1 MNLEQ
6 WFTIEEIDPMTF
18 VISEYGHWENV
29 HSYLV
34 IGEEYAALIDTGI
47 GIGNIKNVVDQLT
60 TLPIKVITTHVH
72 WDHIGSHGQFNE
84 IYVHEL
90 EKDWLENGIPG
101 LPLEV
106 IRHDVNRDISKPLP
120 IDFNIGTYEPF
131 RGKPTAVLK
140 DNQTIDL
147 GNRKLICLHTPGH
160 SPGHLCIYEEERGYL
175 YTGDLAYKGTL
186 FAFYP
191 TTNPLLF
198 VKSLEKISQIEHIT
212 RVLPGHNELDL
223 NQEFI
228 HRLSNAGQELL
239 NKGLARHG
247 TGIHEYKDVKFYF

>member
-1 MNLEQ
+1 M
-6 WFTIEEIDPMTF
+6 
-18 VISEYGHWENV
+18 
-29 HSYLV
+29 
-34 IGEEYAALIDTGI
+34 
-47 GIGNIKNVVDQLT
+47 
-60 TLPIKVITTHVH
+60 
-72 WDHIGSHGQFNE
+72 
-84 IYVHEL
+84 
-90 EKDWLENGIPG
+90 
-101 LPLEV
+101 
-106 IRHDVNRDISKPLP
+106 
-120 IDFNIGTYEPF
+120 
-131 RGKPTAVLK
+131 K

-147 GNRKLICLHTPGH
+147 GNRTLICLHTPGH

-191 TTNPLLF
+191 TTDPFLF

-223 NQEFI
+223 NQAFI